1 MWWHACITLMK
12 ELTISI
18 FLTHPRW
25 TFSSVFCM
33 SDCVKIVQIRSFFL
47 SVFPCIQSQYRKIQT
62 RNSSVFGHFSRSV
75 FYRHLNIILIYF
87 YWLLLLGSVLRFPA
101 VLSRVLWKPVSWLL
115 SQFNCLVATWSG
127 ICVWG
132 ISEQITNSFISFLFF
147 CLPVLYFYVAPSRVF
162 LLFWVLVILSIFV
175 IDDIY

>member
-18 FLTHPRW
+18 FLTNASW

-33 SDCVKIVQIRSFFL
+33 SDCVEIVQIRSFFL

-62 RNSSVFGHFSRSV
+62 RNNSVFGHFSRNV

-101 VLSRVLWKPVSWLL
+101 VLSRVLWKPVSWLYRSSTGWL
-115 SQFNCLVATWSG
+115 PHDLGSACGEFWNRLQTVLY
-127 ICVWG
+127 
-132 ISEQITNSFISFLFF
+132 LFF
-147 CLPVLYFYVAPSRVF
+147 FVVYLYFTF
-162 LLFWVLVILSIFV
+162 M
-175 IDDIY
+175 

>member
-18 FLTHPRW
+18 FLTHASW

-115 SQFNCLVATWSG
+115 SQFNWLVATWSG

-132 ISEQITNSFISFLFF
+132 ISEQITNSCISFLFF
-147 CLPVLYFYVAPSRVF
+147 VYCT
-162 LLFWVLVILSIFV
+162 LLLWSSIAGIFV
-175 IDDIY
+175 ILGIGHF